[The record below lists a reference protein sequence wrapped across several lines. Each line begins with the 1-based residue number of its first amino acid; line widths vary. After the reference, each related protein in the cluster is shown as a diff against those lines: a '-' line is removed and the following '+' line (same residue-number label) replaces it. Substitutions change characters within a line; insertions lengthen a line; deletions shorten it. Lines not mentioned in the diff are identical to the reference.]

1 MSIVYFRFEPLNF
14 GNANSM
20 NCLIV
25 LVFSEQRLIKQYQLT
40 FCDPRDKIE
49 PWTELGDLCD
59 KM

>member
-1 MSIVYFRFEPLNF
+1 
-14 GNANSM
+14 M

-40 FCDPRDKIE
+40 FCDPRDKIV

>member
-1 MSIVYFRFEPLNF
+1 
-14 GNANSM
+14 M

-40 FCDPRDKIE
+40 FFDPRDKIV